1 MSRIQQTF
9 QRVKKEGR
17 AALMP
22 YLTIGY
28 PEKESAKT
36 LVPAIVES
44 GADMLELG
52 IPFSDPLAD
61 GATIQASTQKA
72 LANGVNLRYCL
83 ETARD
88 LRDAGIE
95 IPFMLMGYYNPIYQ
109 MGVERFAAAA
119 QEAGVDGVIVPDL
132 PPEEAERLDE
142 ALKAHEIAYI
152 YFLTPTSDEERYQL
166 VAEKARGFIYLV
178 SLTGV
183 TGARSKLSEGL
194 PAFIERVRSATK
206 GQMPLA
212 VGFGIGSPEAAHAV
226 GELADGVIVGSA
238 LIKRIANPE
247 TAEAAAREFVGALR
261 QGLEG

>member
-1 MSRIQQTF
+1 MSRIQETF
-9 QRVKKEGR
+9 ERVKSEGR

-36 LVPAIVES
+36 LVPIIEAS
-44 GADMLELG
+44 GADMIELG

-61 GATIQASTQKA
+61 GPTVQASTQKA

-83 ETARD
+83 DTASE
-88 LRDAGIE
+88 LRAAGVE
-95 IPFMLMGYYNPIYQ
+95 MPFNLMGYYNPIYQ
-109 MGVERFAAAA
+109 MGIERFAAAA
-119 QEAGVDGVIVPDL
+119 KEAGVDGVIVPDL
-132 PPEEAERLDE
+132 PPEEAEGLDN
-142 ALKAHEIAYI
+142 ALKQHDIDYI
-152 YFLTPTSDEERYQL
+152 YFLAPTSDESRLQL

-183 TGARSKLSEGL
+183 TGARSKVSAGL
-194 PAFIERVRSATK
+194 PEFIERVRKATDK
-206 GQMPLA
+206 TPLA
-212 VGFGIGSPEAAHAV
+212 VGFGISTPEIARAV

-238 LIKRIANPE
+238 LIKRVSDPA
-247 TAEAAAREFVGALR
+247 TAAEGAGEFVSALR